1 MKFEGIFTPIITP
14 FQSDGAIDYGAFGE
28 VIEWQIENGVHGVIV
43 GGSTGEFYAL
53 SKEERIAQFRF
64 AAERIAG
71 RATFIAGVND
81 IRVDECLE
89 ITAAARGAGA
99 DALLVAAPPYS
110 LPTSAELAA
119 HIAAVDHTARLP
131 IMLYNYPGR
140 TGVAM
145 DEAFLDLV
153 AGTGNVAAIKES
165 AGDAGRIQML
175 ASRYPQLQLTA
186 GAEDLVLEFY
196 AWGAKSWVCVTS
208 NFFPRAC
215 VQFHEICAIG
225 GDFETGRRLM
235 AALLPLM
242 NLLEKSGKFVQCVK
256 RACERRGRPGGPVRP
271 PMLPLDDTLAR
282 EADAVVDDT
291 AAVLAAIL
299 GEG

>member
-1 MKFEGIFTPIITP
+1 MKFEGIYTPIVTP
-14 FQSDGAIDYGAFGE
+14 FQNDGSIDYGAFGE
-28 VIEWQIENGVHGVIV
+28 VIDWQVENGVHGIIV
-43 GGSTGEFYAL
+43 SGSTGEFYAL
-53 SKEERIAQFRF
+53 SKGERIAQFRF

-89 ITAAARGAGA
+89 ITAAARDAGA

-110 LPTSAELAA
+110 LPSSAELAA
-119 HIAAVDHTARLP
+119 HVAAVDRAAGLP

-140 TGVAM
+140 TGVSM

-175 ASRYPQLQLTA
+175 ASQYPQLQLTA

-215 VQFHEICAIG
+215 VRFHEICAIG
-225 GDFETGRRLM
+225 GDFDTGRRIM

-256 RACERRGRPGGPVRP
+256 RACERRGRPGGSVRLP
-271 PMLPLDDTLAR
+271 LLPLDDTLAR
-282 EADAVVDDT
+282 EADAIIDQT
-291 AAVLAAIL
+291 GAALTEII
-299 GEG
+299 GEV